1 MTIITKAINFIFRL
15 LFSPFE
21 KLTPLLG
28 LIIIS
33 LFTGILILIV
43 FRFTSNQKAIK
54 RAKDKI
60 KAYIYEL
67 FLYKDNIRVIL
78 KALLSILKYNSV
90 YLKQT
95 LKPLMIV
102 IIPIILILIQLQL
115 RYGLRPLKPNESV
128 IVKLKLNRH
137 LTADDIKVQLNV
149 PDAIIIETPVLK
161 IENQSEFDW
170 RLKVDDYGKYELL
183 FLIGEKKIIKSIQV
197 SKQIVMISPIRVYP
211 SFIKTF
217 SNPSENPLAK
227 NSAVESI
234 EVKYPNRNIKIVSWH
249 VHWLIIFFVFSMISA
264 FALKGV
270 LRVEI

>member
-1 MTIITKAINFIFRL
+1 MTIIAKTMNFIFRL
-15 LFSPFE
+15 LFLPLE
-21 KLTPLLG
+21 KMPPLSG
-28 LIIIS
+28 LITIS

-102 IIPIILILIQLQL
+102 IIPIVLILIQLQY
-115 RYGLRPLKPNESV
+115 RYGVRPLKPNESV
-128 IVKLKLNRH
+128 IVKLKLNRQ
-137 LTADDIKVQLNV
+137 LNMDEIKVQLNV
-149 PDAIIIETPVLK
+149 PDAIRIETPVLK
-161 IENQSEFDW
+161 IDDQLEFDW
-170 RLKVDDYGKYELL
+170 RLKVNDYGKYELL
-183 FLIGEKKIIKSIQV
+183 FLIGDEKIIKSIRV
-197 SKQIVMISPIRVYP
+197 SKQIDMISPIRVYP
-211 SFIKTF
+211 SVIKTF
-217 SNPSENPLAK
+217 SNPSEYPLAK

-234 EVKYPNRNIKIVSWH
+234 EVKYPKRNIKIVFWR

-264 FALKGV
+264 FSLKGV
-270 LRVEI
+270 LKVEI